1 MAEVETSES
10 KQFLRALLILKEH
23 YREALLE
30 HCDDNE
36 INQIC
41 ECILKVFKEKITVKE
56 TSKSIFNICKFNCFL
71 STDAV

>member
-10 KQFLRALLILKEH
+10 KHILRALLILKDH

-30 HCDDNE
+30 NCNDNE

-41 ECILKVFKEKITVKE
+41 ECILKIFKEKIEIRE
-56 TSKSIFNICKFNCFL
+56 TSESIFNICKFNCFV
-71 STDAV
+71 STDAI